1 MASRLSQDPHG
12 ARPGGSEVLEVA
24 IGHQVRSLRSKA
36 GLGVGALAEAAGLS
50 AGMLSKI
57 ENGHISPS
65 LATLQAL
72 SRALAV
78 PITTFFQRFEEAR
91 RAVHVKAGEG
101 LSVER
106 VGSRAGHQYSLLGHL
121 AGSGA
126 GVVTEPYLITLSD
139 ASDVFPAF
147 RHDGVEF
154 LFVLEGE
161 VGYRHGETVFH
172 LKPGDALFFEADAPH
187 GPEALI
193 SLPARF
199 LSVISYAQAT

>member
-1 MASRLSQDPHG
+1 M
-12 ARPGGSEVLEVA
+12 LEVA

-57 ENGHISPS
+57 ENGLISPS

-187 GPEALI
+187 GPETLI

>member
-57 ENGHISPS
+57 ENGLISPS

-187 GPEALI
+187 GPETLI

>member
-1 MASRLSQDPHG
+1 MRGRLAQDPH
-12 ARPGGSEVLEVA
+12 RSSEGGSEVLEVA
-24 IGHQVRSLRSKA
+24 IGHQVRSLRTQA
-36 GLGVGALAEAAGLS
+36 GLGLGALAEVAGLS

-57 ENGHISPS
+57 ENGLISPS

-91 RAVHVKAGEG
+91 RAVHVRAGEG

-106 VGSRAGHQYSLLGHL
+106 MGTRAGHQYSLLGHL

-139 ASDVFPAF
+139 ESDVFPTF

-154 LFVLEGE
+154 LYLLEGE
-161 VGYRHGETVFH
+161 VGYRHGATVFD
-172 LKPGDALFFEADAPH
+172 LRPGDALFFEADAPH
-187 GPEALI
+187 GPDALI
-193 SLPARF
+193 RLPARF
-199 LSVISYAQAT
+199 LSVISYAQAS

>member
-1 MASRLSQDPHG
+1 MASRLSQDPHR

-57 ENGHISPS
+57 ENGLISPS

-139 ASDVFPAF
+139 TSDEFPAF

-161 VGYRHGETVFH
+161 IGYRHGERVFH

-187 GPEALI
+187 GPEVLI

-199 LSVISYAQAT
+199 LSVISYAQAG

>member
-1 MASRLSQDPHG
+1 MSARLNQDPH
-12 ARPGGSEVLEVA
+12 RPAEAGSEVLELA
-24 IGHQVRSLRSKA
+24 IGRQVRSLRGQA
-36 GLGVGALAEAAGLS
+36 GLGLGALAEAAGVS

-57 ENGHISPS
+57 ENGLISPS
-65 LATLQAL
+65 LATLQSL
-72 SRALAV
+72 SRALSV
-78 PITTFFQRFEEAR
+78 PITAFFHRFEEAR

-139 ASDVFPAF
+139 RSDIFPTF

-154 LFVLEGE
+154 LYMLEGE
-161 VGYRHGETVFH
+161 LGYRHAETVYR
-172 LKPGDALFFEADAPH
+172 LGPGDALFFEADAPH
-187 GPEALI
+187 GPEELI
-193 SLPARF
+193 RLPARF
-199 LSVISYAQAT
+199 LSVISYAQPS